1 MSYSINKTDGSILTE
16 IIDGNIDQIATDL
29 TLIGK
34 SASAYGEYIN
44 ENLVHLLENFANTT
58 QPKHPIQGQL
68 WYDTVEGRL
77 KVYDDRAGFKL
88 TGGTIVSKTVPS
100 SIAQGDIWIDTAN
113 QQLYFNDGVSTIL
126 AGPLNPAVTGFNVLQ
141 VLDIYGLSHNILVLT
156 VATQL
161 FAIFSTEAFTPDSQI
176 LDYTAP
182 IKVGLNLVNLSTVS
196 NVADPVNLHDAVNKI
211 TMVNQV
217 KLATLSISVDITNF
231 TGDKNQAII
240 DQYLN
245 KIFPVGEY
253 SVANVAGPKCRVIC
267 TDTNSVEQPVTIR
280 QFIIDGTWQHQI
292 DL

>member
-58 QPKHPIQGQL
+58 QPKNPIRGQL

-77 KVYDDRAGFKL
+77 KVYDDQAGFKL

-100 SIAQGDIWIDTAN
+100 SLAEGDIWIDTTR

-126 AGPLNPAVTGFNVLQ
+126 AGPLDPAVTGFQILQ
-141 VLDIYGLSHNILVLT
+141 VLDDHGSAHNILVLT

-161 FAIFSTEAFTPDSQI
+161 FAIFSTEAFIPDSQI

-182 IKVGLNLVNLSTVS
+182 IKVGLNLVNVSTIT
-196 NVADPVNLHDAVNKI
+196 NIADPILAQDAVNKI
-211 TMVNQV
+211 TLTNTV
-217 KLATLSISVDITNF
+217 KLATLSISVDITSI

-240 DQYLN
+240 DQYLS

-253 SVANVAGPKCRVIC
+253 SVANTAGPRCRVIC

-280 QFIIDGTWQHQI
+280 QFILDGTWQHQI
-292 DL
+292 NL